1 MQSFYLDVQKEHGES
16 GLVGLAVVVRIG
28 RFPVQTPL
36 NARPGLGTQPRHKAP
51 GNLRVES
58 VRAVIIIIIIII
70 IISFI
75 R

>member
-36 NARPGLGTQPRHKAP
+36 NARPGLGTQPHFEAS
-51 GNLRVES
+51 GDLRFKNVKVVINIGR
-58 VRAVIIIIIIII
+58 VRLLP
-70 IISFI
+70 
-75 R
+75 